1 MKIVAATTNSGKLR
15 EFKRLVKARRI
26 EIEGLADYPDVLL
39 PPETGTTY
47 LENAATKARAAA
59 HALGIAAIGDDSGL
73 EVDAINGLPGVYSA
87 RFGSPDGNAK
97 KNIAKLLRIMK
108 GVEDGKRS
116 ARFRACL
123 VLVFPDSDNPG
134 SWKEQAFEGVF
145 EGSIARQPA
154 GKGGF
159 GYDPIFISPRHAAC
173 VADLTDE
180 QKDQISHRGR
190 AMREMLDFIE
200 RNLLAHG
207 IDT

>member
-1 MKIVAATTNSGKLR
+1 MKIVAATKNPGKLR
-15 EFKRLVKARRI
+15 EFKRLAKARRL

-47 LENAATKARAAA
+47 LENAAIKARAAA
-59 HALGIAAIGDDSGL
+59 HALGRAAFGDDSGL
-73 EVDAINGLPGVYSA
+73 EVDAIDGLPGVYSA
-87 RFGSPDGNAK
+87 RFGSPDGNAE
-97 KNIAKLLRIMK
+97 KNIAKLLGIMK
-108 GVEDGKRS
+108 GVEDGNRS

-123 VLVFPDSDNPG
+123 VLVFPDNDDPG

-159 GYDPIFISPRHAAC
+159 GYDPVFISPQHAAS

-180 QKDQISHRGR
+180 QKDLISHRGQ
-190 AMREMLDFIE
+190 AMRKMLGFIE
-200 RNLLAHG
+200 KNLPAPR
-207 IDT
+207 D